1 MPIMTV
7 GWLEKVVLPDL
18 GERNF
23 ITKIDTGAYRSAL
36 HAQNIAVKGKR
47 VRFQLSDGSQH
58 ELRLIGECSVTSS
71 CGHTEDRFV
80 VRTVVRIGAREFKT
94 QFTLTNRSGHRA
106 EILLGRVSV
115 SGRFLVDP
123 KHKFLL
129 SE

>member
-1 MPIMTV
+1 MSIVLV

-18 GERNF
+18 GQRDV
-23 ITKIDTGAYRSAL
+23 ITKIDTGAYRSTL
-36 HAQNIAVKGKR
+36 HAQNIVVSGKR
-47 VRFQLSDGSQH
+47 VRFQLSNGLQY

-71 CGHTEDRFV
+71 CGTTEKRPV
-80 VRTVVRIGAREFKT
+80 VRTVVRIGVCEFKT

-106 EILLGRVSV
+106 EILLGRRTV

-123 KHKFLL
+123 KRKFLL